1 MNNINLSD
9 IFNKTSINDR
19 AKENWNF
26 KSEVSRIRA
35 SNKYKH
41 IFKEKNIAICDWNN
55 IFENL
60 SRPQQVLLIKSELIR
75 TYDALPNIDKT
86 KIKAKFNL
94 SSFATKWY
102 KLSSS
107 DKNKLLKYVL

>member
-1 MNNINLSD
+1 MSNVKLFD
-9 IFNKTSINDR
+9 IFNKNSINDR

-26 KSEVSRIRA
+26 KSEMSKIRA

-41 IFKEKNIAICDWNN
+41 IFKERNVNISDWNN
-55 IFENL
+55 IFEKL

-75 TYDALPNIDKT
+75 TYDALPNTDKT
-86 KIKAKFNL
+86 KLMIKFNL